1 MAHATE
7 ILNAHAGIVDRFFS
21 MLEGWKEAYANHA
34 LFRETVRELSKLT
47 NAELNDLG
55 IGRGEIHA
63 IAHKAAYGA

>member
-1 MAHATE
+1 
-7 ILNAHAGIVDRFFS
+7 